1 MRYVK
6 GLPGHSDRD
15 RVLAATDLV
24 SLIGEHVTLR
34 KKGREHVG
42 LCPFHDDRTP
52 SMHVVSHKGTPFFKC
67 FACGESGGAID
78 FVMKYHKMDFREALR
93 LLADRAGI
101 ELTQRAQPEVT
112 GPDAPTRADLMQANT
127 LAGQFFRSVLAHPQ
141 AGAAAR
147 QVASKRG
154 LDQATIETFGIGAA
168 PNDREGLL
176 NLVRKRG
183 YNQRAYIEAGLLKER
198 GSGLRDAFVNRL
210 MFPICDQMGRPIAFG
225 GRVIDPEDQP
235 KYLNSAESAVFQ
247 KSRTLY
253 GLHLAQRS
261 IQQHNLAIV
270 CEGYMDVVALHQA
283 GFTHAVATLGTALSE
298 DHARLLTRL
307 CDRVVLLFDGDEA
320 GQKAADRAVEVF
332 FSHPVDVRIA
342 ILPQGQDPDDL
353 VRQGEA
359 GRAALQRVID
369 GAVEALTFLVDRFRA
384 ALARAEGGAGR
395 QKRLEEFGQRL
406 ADLGYWSMSG
416 VRKGPVLLTLAH
428 LFRVAADEVEKH
440 IPRRRSRASN
450 TMDVE
455 PKPAERAAGSM
466 EPAPDLFAERAPR
479 GRRVAEEDL
488 LSVLVFQPELV
499 RSSVDAGDGHL
510 LPLCEA
516 FQPDAFE
523 DGPCR
528 AVFEAMFEAAESG
541 VAPDVAGLQA
551 RVAPLRLERFV
562 TDLYARGRDLCGDD
576 EAQALARLNAAVRGL
591 DQLRDREALRRRAES
606 LRRAGHSPSAESS
619 GVPAF
624 VKLLEERRA
633 IGDDRAALPRRVRS
647 G

>member
-1 MRYVK
+1 M
-6 GLPGHSDRD
+6 
-15 RVLAATDLV
+15 LAATDLV

-42 LCPFHDDRTP
+42 LCPFHDDRSP

-101 ELTQRAQPEVT
+101 ELTQRAQPET
-112 GPDAPTRADLMQANT
+112 AGPDAPTRGDLMQAN
-127 LAGQFFRSVLAHPQ
+127 AFAEQFFRNVLAHPQ

-154 LDQATIETFGIGAA
+154 LDQTTIETFGIGAA
-168 PNDREGLL
+168 PTDWEGLL
-176 NLVRKRG
+176 KLVRKRG
-183 YNQRAYIEAGLLKER
+183 YNQRAYHEAGLLKER

-253 GLHLAQRS
+253 GLHLAQRA

-353 VRQGEA
+353 VRQGDA
-359 GRAALQRVID
+359 GRAVLQQVID
-369 GAVEALTFLVDRFRA
+369 GAVEALTFLIDRFRVV
-384 ALARAEGGAGR
+384 LARAEGGAGR

-428 LFRVAADEVEKH
+428 LFRVPADEVEKH
-440 IPRRRSRASN
+440 VPRRRARPA
-450 TMDVE
+450 THVE
-455 PKPAERAAGSM
+455 SKSAPGDNGSTTHDPAA
-466 EPAPDLFAERAPR
+466 DLFAERAPR
-479 GRRVAEEDL
+479 ARRVAEEDV
-488 LSVLVFQPELV
+488 LSVLVFQPELAL
-499 RSSVDAGDGHL
+499 STVDVGDGHL

-516 FQPDAFE
+516 FQPQAFQDA
-523 DGPCR
+523 PCR
-528 AVFEAMFEAAESG
+528 TVFEAIFEHAESG

-551 RVAPLRLERFV
+551 HLAGAGLERYV

-576 EAQALARLNAAVRGL
+576 ESRAHARLNAAVRGL
-591 DQLRDREALRRRAES
+591 DQLRDRETLRRRAEA
-606 LRRAGHSPSAESS
+606 LRGSS
-619 GVPAF
+619 GEPTADVPAF
-624 VKLLEERRA
+624 VRLLEERRA
-633 IGDDRAALPRRVRS
+633 IGDDRAVLPRSVRS